1 MVITMSDYLL
11 EQEIST
17 ASCDDILME
26 QYAAAAEVNS
36 AIAAAYAKEIL
47 MLEYASDAYL
57 EEADS
62 NGEVKESKFKKFW
75 STIWEAIKN
84 FFKMI
89 WQKLKDFGAWVK
101 SIFKGKPS
109 AKLREEYEE
118 MTDAEAE
125 ALVKKITGDLD
136 VKSDGKGGI
145 KPHVYETEPTKYWI
159 ENFDA
164 WCDLAEKILDEIART
179 ANFHTVNLNRYLNEL
194 KDKSSAL
201 HNIQKKTE
209 GPKKSAKATLGTMVE
224 FLDWFETN
232 GSTMLDG
239 IRDKIQ
245 KMDSGITAAKE
256 ALDKAEG
263 KGEAK
268 DADYITAA
276 RKLHAEIQTVS
287 ADVLKVINEKR
298 TFVDKVTKA
307 VVDIDKAK
315 KRSIAEK
322 GRKDGE
328 TRAQAYKRIE
338 AEQGRNPVRD
348 KAMIEPEYRGQV
360 LGFQEK

>member
-1 MVITMSDYLL
+1 MIITMSDYLL

-17 ASCDDILME
+17 ASCEDILVE

-36 AIAAAYAKEIL
+36 AIAEAYAKEFL

-57 EEADS
+57 EDADS
-62 NGEVKESKFKKFW
+62 DGEVKESKFKKFW

-109 AKLREEYEE
+109 EKLRKEYEE

-136 VKSDGKGGI
+136 VETDGKGGI
-145 KPHVYETEPTKYWI
+145 KPHVYETETTKYWI

-164 WCDLAEKILDEIART
+164 WCDLAEKILDEITRT
-179 ANFHTVNLNRYLNEL
+179 AKFHTVNLNSYLSEL
-194 KDKSSAL
+194 KSKSSAL

-245 KMDSGITAAKE
+245 KMDNGITAVKD
-256 ALDKAEG
+256 ALNNAES

-276 RKLHAEIQTVS
+276 KKLHAEIQIVS
-287 ADVLKVINEKR
+287 ADVLKVLGEKR
-298 TFVDKVTKA
+298 AFVDKVTKA
-307 VVDIDKAK
+307 VADIDKAK
-315 KRSIAEK
+315 KRSIAER

-328 TRAQAYKRIE
+328 TRAQAYKRIQTGKGE
-338 AEQGRNPVRD
+338 NPVRD
-348 KAMIEPEYRGQV
+348 NA
-360 LGFQEK
+360 